1 MNCSTFENLPYEI
14 FEIIC
19 SFLHPFDIGK
29 LEQASRNILATIQE
43 LNVWKKFAVTLL
55 QHSEVPAVQDVLK
68 FMKIHEVT
76 SAKFFKI
83 IIGKTEVTM
92 KMMDEFGGSMND
104 DEATTYIRNH
114 VSSPR
119 PRDIGLLYTLV
130 NMYLDEEDTDYEN
143 LLDYVSS
150 DEVNEVAVNEVAVK
164 EAEVDKGEADAGEV
178 DVGTVDVGEVDAGEA
193 DLDDVAVDPGEVD
206 AGEADS
212 GEVDAGEADSGEVD
226 DGEIVEGEV
235 ANAHEGRSVD
245 VILDMKKALVRW
257 LLCKYNTALKN
268 SLRNE
273 EWKLSLDVMKD
284 INKYKSEIEWSLD
297 LLVSLL

>member
-55 QHSEVPAVQDVLK
+55 QHSEVPAVQDVIK

-83 IIGKTEVTM
+83 IIGKTELTM

-104 DEATTYIRNH
+104 NEAITYIRNH
-114 VSSPR
+114 VSPR
-119 PRDIGLLYTLV
+119 PNDIGLMYTLV
-130 NMYLDEEDTDYEN
+130 HMYLDEEDTDDEN
-143 LLDYVSS
+143 LIDYVSS
-150 DEVNEVAVNEVAVK
+150 DEVNEDEVNIDEVNEVAVK
-164 EAEVDKGEADAGEV
+164 EAEVDAGEV
-178 DVGTVDVGEVDAGEA
+178 DAGTVDVGEAE
-193 DLDDVAVDPGEVD
+193 LDEVAVDPGEVD
-206 AGEADS
+206 AGEADA
-212 GEVDAGEADSGEVD
+212 GEVN

-257 LLCKYNTALKN
+257 LLCKYNTALKI

-273 EWKLSLDVMKD
+273 EEKFSLDVMKD
-284 INKYKSEIEWSLD
+284 ITKYKCEIKSFLD
-297 LLVSLL
+297 NLSKKIITIDATR

>member
-55 QHSEVPAVQDVLK
+55 QHSEVPAVHDVIK

-83 IIGKTEVTM
+83 IIGKTELTM

-104 DEATTYIRNH
+104 EAITYIRNH
-114 VSSPR
+114 VSPR
-119 PRDIGLLYTLV
+119 PSDIELMYTLV
-130 NMYLDEEDTDYEN
+130 HMYLDEEDTDDEN
-143 LLDYVSS
+143 LLDYASS
-150 DEVNEVAVNEVAVK
+150 DEVNEDDVNEVAVK
-164 EAEVDKGEADAGEV
+164 EVEVDTGEV
-178 DVGTVDVGEVDAGEA
+178 DAGTVDVGEVDADEA
-193 DLDDVAVDPGEVD
+193 ELDEVAVDPREVD
-206 AGEADS
+206 AGEAD
-212 GEVDAGEADSGEVD
+212 AGEVD

-257 LLCKYNTALKN
+257 LLCKYNLALII

-273 EWKLSLDVMKD
+273 EEKLSLDVMKD
-284 INKYKSEIEWSLD
+284 INKYKSDIKWFLD
-297 LLVSLL
+297 DLSKKIITIDATC